1 MFLLVYIL
9 ITIIEFEINS
19 VIIIMK
25 YFIKMGEKDLMD
37 DQKIVI
43 NGKEVDISKM
53 SDDELVEFFTE
64 LKERELKLTE
74 NLTKAEAVV
83 EKYESH
89 E

>member
-1 MFLLVYIL
+1 
-9 ITIIEFEINS
+9 
-19 VIIIMK
+19 
-25 YFIKMGEKDLMD
+25 MD

-83 EKYESH
+83 EIYDSH

>member
-1 MFLLVYIL
+1 
-9 ITIIEFEINS
+9 
-19 VIIIMK
+19 
-25 YFIKMGEKDLMD
+25 MD

-83 EKYESH
+83 EKYKSH